1 MSNSFFQKLTFILSS
16 STNRKQLCFLA
27 LAFLAL
33 LASLVELPLPVNAG
47 WLTILLCGVPI
58 IWNALAAVIKE
69 HNIKADL
76 LVSIALLASIYIGE
90 IFAAAEISFIM
101 QLGAFLEEITVYQ
114 AQSDIQKLINLTPQT
129 ARRLF
134 NGEEHLIPAEFVHI
148 NDIIKVLPGETIP
161 VDGTIISGQSTVDQ
175 AIMTGESLPVDKQ
188 IGDSVYSGTIN
199 QFGSFILRATKAGAD
214 SSMQRMVNLVKNTKP
229 ETAKIVGLADKWA
242 TYIVI
247 MALFTAC
254 TTFFVTKEISRAVTI
269 LVVFC
274 PCALVLAT
282 PTAIIAAIGNATR
295 HGFLVRQGDALE
307 RLAQVRQFVFD
318 KTGTL
323 TFGKLQVTTIQS
335 FTQQYNSDQLY
346 QLVASAEAQSEHP
359 LGKAIIN
366 NYKDKNKG
374 ELLQADT
381 TITLP
386 GKGLKASINHTVFY
400 FGNTKLLT
408 QANLSLTPAQT
419 AIVDTYLQQ
428 GSTIIYIANKSEVL
442 GFIAL
447 ADTIRPQSSSMIK
460 RLHSLKLTTAMLTGD
475 TAAAACNIVK
485 ITHIDK
491 LQANCLPEDKLNYIK
506 TQQAQANYLCM
517 LGDGIN
523 DAPALKQAYVGI
535 AMGGIGSD
543 IALEAA
549 DIILTKDN
557 IEALPQLFLLSKK
570 MLQTIKLNL
579 TFSLL
584 LNIIAI
590 LLAITGVLNPV
601 VGALVHNAGSLLVI
615 LNAALLFKWQ
625 SKHVATEK
633 TIINEKSYA
642 LQ

>member
-33 LASLVELPLPVNAG
+33 LASLIELPLPVNAG

-134 NGEEHLIPAEFVHI
+134 NGEEHLIPAEFVHV
-148 NDIIKVLPGETIP
+148 NDIIKVLPGESIP
-161 VDGTIISGQSTVDQ
+161 VDGIIISGQTAVDQ
-175 AIMTGESLPVDKQ
+175 AVITGESLPVDKN

-199 QFGSFILRATKAGAD
+199 QYGAFTLRASKTGAN

-247 MALFTAC
+247 MALLTAC
-254 TTFFVTKEISRAVTI
+254 ATFLFTGESSRAVTI

-282 PTAIIAAIGNATR
+282 PTAIMAAIGNVTR

-323 TFGKLQVTTIQS
+323 TLGRLQVTAVQS
-335 FTQQYNSDQLY
+335 FSKGYTTEQLY
-346 QLVASAEAQSEHP
+346 QLTASAEAQSEHP
-359 LGKAIIN
+359 LGKAIVRS
-366 NYKDKNKG
+366 YQEKYSSA
-374 ELLQADT
+374 LLAT
-381 TITLP
+381 EKFTILP
-386 GKGLKASINHTVFY
+386 GKGLQATINNTPFY
-400 FGNTKLLT
+400 FGNEKLLA
-408 QANLSLTPAQT
+408 QAALSLTATQI
-419 AIVDTYLQQ
+419 AEVKTYLQQ

-447 ADTIRPQSSSMIK
+447 ADTIRPQSSAMLVALK
-460 RLHSLKLTTAMLTGD
+460 RLNLTTTMLTGD
-475 TAAAACNIVK
+475 NAKAAASVAQK
-485 ITHIDK
+485 IGIDK
-491 LQANCLPEDKLNYIK
+491 LQANCLPEDKLTYIK
-506 TQQAQANYLCM
+506 KQQAQANYLCM

-543 IALEAA
+543 IAIEAA
-549 DIILTKDN
+549 DIILTKDK
-557 IEALPQLFLLSKK
+557 IEELPQLFQLSQK
-570 MLQTIKLNL
+570 MLQTIKLNIY
-579 TFSLL
+579 FSLT
-584 LNIIAI
+584 LNFIAI
-590 LLAITGVLNPV
+590 LLAVTGYLNPI
-601 VGALVHNAGSLLVI
+601 VGALVHNGGSILVI
-615 LNAALLFKWQ
+615 LNSVLLLKWQ
-625 SKHVATEK
+625 AKKSTTPKRIVQEK
-633 TIINEKSYA
+633 TYA